1 MMSVDINQGY
11 PKVSMSPELMATRT
25 RTMKPGPA
33 GTAVLEQLAELD
45 VASISPATARKLLA
59 FRFAAAHHARVKT
72 LSRKAQL
79 GTLSP
84 AEQQELDE
92 YIRVGTLLSILQ
104 SRARRVLKNNA
115 GPTP

>member
-1 MMSVDINQGY
+1 
-11 PKVSMSPELMATRT
+11 MAIRT
-25 RTMKPGPA
+25 RTTKPVPA

-45 VASISPATARKLLA
+45 GESISPAAARKLLE
-59 FRFAAAHHARVKT
+59 FRFAAAHPARVKA
-72 LSRKAQL
+72 LSREAGA

-92 YIRVGTLLSILQ
+92 SIRVGTLLSILQ
-104 SRARRVLKNNA
+104 SRARGGLKNNA

>member
-1 MMSVDINQGY
+1 
-11 PKVSMSPELMATRT
+11 MATRT
-25 RTMKPGPA
+25 RTTKPGPP
-33 GTAVLEQLAELD
+33 GTAVLEQLAELG
-45 VASISPATARKLLA
+45 VESISPATARKLLE
-59 FRFAAAHHARVKT
+59 FRFAAAHHARVKA

-84 AEQQELDE
+84 AERQELEE